1 MDRDINEDSRK
12 KIQEQDRGQVETG
25 SMGKPS
31 AEMRPELLQKCPSM
45 GSVRAGA
52 GGLGV
57 QEVSSGEGR
66 PE

>member
-12 KIQEQDRGQVETG
+12 IQEQDGNQVETG

-31 AEMRPELLQKCPSM
+31 AEMRPELLQKNALPW
-45 GSVRAGA
+45 AGA
-52 GGLGV
+52 GGRGV
-57 QEVSSGEGR
+57 QEVSGGEGR